1 MKKFLIFLLICAAGY
16 FAYEYLIREKP
27 VLEIK
32 ADKVI
37 SVDNSMDIEAPVL
50 YPPKYGS
57 IQGTVKNITDRVLNN
72 VVLKYQLDAQPVEA
86 VVGSL
91 QPGEQI
97 KFATQTIRVRG
108 RDVPFFLEEMK
119 YE

>member
-1 MKKFLIFLLICAAGY
+1 MKKFLVFILVCAAGY
-16 FAYEYLIREKP
+16 FAYEYLIKEKP

-72 VVLKYQLDAQPVEA
+72 VVLKYQLDTHPVEA
-86 VVGSL
+86 AIGSL
-91 QPGEQI
+91 EPGELR
-97 KFATQTIRVRG
+97 KFSTQTVMVRG
-108 RDVPFFLEEMK
+108 NGVPFFLEEMK